1 MRRMK
6 EMASHQHG
14 LSFYGE
20 LPDSYNLVL
29 NTSHPLIQD
38 LISKMTE
45 EQVSEEVEKKA
56 EKEGEEPTKE
66 MVIKTVYNLTG
77 EDERLH
83 QLLDIALLA
92 SGQLKGESLAN
103 FVNRS
108 VALL

>member
-1 MRRMK
+1 M
-6 EMASHQHG
+6 
-14 LSFYGE
+14 SFYGE
-20 LPDSYNLVL
+20 MPDSYNIVL

-38 LISKMTE
+38 LVSKMTE

-66 MVIKTVYNLTG
+66 TVIKTVYKLDG
-77 EDERLH
+77 EDERLK
-83 QLLDIALLA
+83 QLIDIALLA